1 MISWESVLSV
11 FNTKGTLLKWLQ
23 KLEKALKDGVLLSV
37 TVNTVSEG
45 VITLTFNFADGTTI
59 TTPQINLPEGER
71 GPQGVPGADGA
82 DGTDGTDGRDALVQN
97 RALSSANITSP
108 MAIPIEALNRTAV
121 VGEPIVMF
129 ATDTTENKTYMLIGT
144 VTNVGSPGTN
154 PYVFVTYSN
163 KVDITGMP
171 GERGPQGPK
180 GPQGEPG
187 PQGPQGPQG
196 PKGDTGEAPAG
207 TVTQSTVI
215 ERPESLP
222 TATAD
227 SPDFVEVGGVLYR
240 KKAVEGGSL
249 LGTWVFNDTLSI
261 TDNDLATFLL
271 GFSSAGETF
280 NEIVLGKNK
289 ENFQMKYLPTGST
302 PLAWSDDY
310 INNGWWNVSYKTI
323 QITDVSS
330 LTNREEFATWLKANA
345 TKQGGG
351 GGTVTYS
358 YVALADA

>member
-1 MISWESVLSV
+1 MISWESILSV

-59 TTPQINLPEGER
+59 TTPQIDI
-71 GPQGVPGADGA
+71 PQGA
-82 DGTDGTDGRDALVQN
+82 Q
-97 RALSSANITSP
+97 
-108 MAIPIEALNRTAV
+108 
-121 VGEPIVMF
+121 
-129 ATDTTENKTYMLIGT
+129 
-144 VTNVGSPGTN
+144 
-154 PYVFVTYSN
+154 
-163 KVDITGMP
+163 
-171 GERGPQGPK
+171 GPQGPK
-180 GPQGEPG
+180 GEQGDPG

-249 LGTWVFNDTLSI
+249 LGTWVFDDVPSLTSLGTGNNVFNINFLSNGQSH
-261 TDNDLATFLL
+261 TSLTAY
-271 GFSSAGETF
+271 GGSSAF
-280 NEIVLGKNK
+280 DPDKYIKYNNNIV
-289 ENFQMKYLPTGST
+289 F
-302 PLAWSDDY
+302 LASSANWSL
-310 INNGWWNVSYKTI
+310 SAYKTI
-323 QITDVSS
+323 QITDIST
-330 LTNREEFATWLKANA
+330 LTNVDEFTTWLTANA
-345 TKQGGG
+345 TRQGG